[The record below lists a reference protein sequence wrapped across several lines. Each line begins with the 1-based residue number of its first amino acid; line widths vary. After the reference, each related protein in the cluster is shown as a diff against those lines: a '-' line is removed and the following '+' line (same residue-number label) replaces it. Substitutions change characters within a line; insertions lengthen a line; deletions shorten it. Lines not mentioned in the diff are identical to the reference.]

1 MEIDEMQQHP
11 SEKAPTISGGE
22 LSKSWQTA
30 PEDII
35 RYPFS
40 YSGKKKK
47 LTRNPPVIE

>member
-30 PEDII
+30 PGDIT
-35 RYPFS
+35 RGPFS

-47 LTRNPPVIE
+47 LTRESRVIE